1 MDILVERYLK
11 YIIKGDI
18 QHMDIT
24 IKSCDG
30 KPFHGSDYYSLEKAV
45 KQYEAELKLKKEK
58 EEAERKA
65 REEK

>member
-1 MDILVERYLK
+1 
-11 YIIKGDI
+11 
-18 QHMDIT
+18 MDIT